1 MYLPNHQDDTKIKET
16 TWCHCGD
23 GLYNVID
30 NLIHHIH
37 HIHHIHD
44 EGKTK
49 ISDHLAAVV
58 TSGVIHIRMQFQSV
72 DKILSLS

>member
-30 NLIHHIH
+30 NLIHQ
-37 HIHHIHD
+37 IHD
-44 EGKTK
+44 DDKTK
-49 ISDHLAAVV
+49 ILDHLAAVV
-58 TSGVIHIRMQFQSV
+58 TSRVIHIRMQFQSV

>member
-30 NLIHHIH
+30 NLIHQ
-37 HIHHIHD
+37 IHD
-44 EGKTK
+44 DDKTK

-58 TSGVIHIRMQFQSV
+58 TSRVIHIRMQFQSV